1 MQRVALLACSITSVS
16 VWALKRAL
24 FGSLRSGRHGTGD
37 WYIRQ
42 KYGSICAALWTCPG
56 CSVFTALFIHITIRS
71 ILQEDRGQTHTFLL
85 NTNFGSRT
93 PQLPTV
99 TTCYRRGRK
108 PCVCCS
114 SPFCFLDSLQTCT
127 LLEEDT
133 HDGVT
138 ALLLEGKHNLW
149 LVGCGSLLA

>member
-16 VWALKRAL
+16 VRALKRAL

-37 WYIRQ
+37 RYIRQ
-42 KYGSICAALWTCPG
+42 KYSNIYTALWTCPE
-56 CSVFTALFIHITIRS
+56 CNVFTALFKHITTRN
-71 ILQEDRGQTHTFLL
+71 ILQKDRDQTHTFLL

-93 PQLPTV
+93 PQLLAI

-114 SPFCFLDSLQTCT
+114 GPFSLSR
-127 LLEEDT
+127 L
-133 HDGVT
+133 V
-138 ALLLEGKHNLW
+138 ANLHAPGRRHARW
-149 LVGCGSLLA
+149 CHCAFVRRET

>member
-16 VWALKRAL
+16 VRALKGAL

-37 WYIRQ
+37 RSIRQ
-42 KYGSICAALWTCPG
+42 KYGSICAALWTCPE

-93 PQLPTV
+93 PQLPAV
-99 TTCYRRGRK
+99 TTWYRRGRK
-108 PCVCCS
+108 PYVWS
-114 SPFCFLDSLQTCT
+114 SRP
-127 LLEEDT
+127 
-133 HDGVT
+133 
-138 ALLLEGKHNLW
+138 LLLSRLAANLHAPGRRHARW
-149 LVGCGSLLA
+149 CHCAFVRRET